1 MRVLGLDPGTAA
13 TGWGLVAFSQ
23 GRLSLLR
30 CGVWRPPAKLEL
42 PARLDFLFRAASEI
56 VEAERPDAVSI
67 ETVFTARNV
76 ASTLKLTQARGV
88 LLLAAARA
96 GLPVHE
102 YAPRLV
108 KKCLTGWG
116 SAEKT
121 QVRAMVLS
129 LLARQRGRVPLD
141 AADALALAICHIH
154 AEPPRDALRAVPV
167 RA

>member
-1 MRVLGLDPGTAA
+1 VRVLGLDPGTSA
-13 TGWGLVAFSQ
+13 TGWGLVAFDA
-23 GRLSLLR
+23 GRLGLVR
-30 CGVWRPPAKLEL
+30 CGVWRPPAQLDL
-42 PARLDFLFRAASEI
+42 PGRLDFLFRAATGLLETDP
-56 VEAERPDAVSI
+56 PDAVSI

-76 ASTLKLTQARGV
+76 ASTLKLAQARGV
-88 LLLAAARA
+88 LLLAASRG

-116 SAEKT
+116 AAEKS

-154 AEPPRDALRAVPV
+154 AAPPRAPTRELPAH
-167 RA
+167 A